1 MLQLQ
6 LHLLPI
12 FDPSSSEG
20 LNGSL
25 VSIQSTCVSVAGG
38 AAGTVFTLAGIG
50 TTVSGHRSAKLFVSV
65 EGSDGSVEYDQVS
78 VIHDG
83 TNVGFQ
89 EYGQLTIHS
98 KMLIHQQVT

>member
-1 MLQLQ
+1 MLATTNVATATTSIPVEL
-6 LHLLPI
+6 
-12 FDPSSSEG
+12 FDPSTSEG

-65 EGSDGSVEYDQVS
+65 EGSDGSVEYDR
-78 VIHDG
+78 
-83 TNVGFQ
+83 
-89 EYGQLTIHS
+89 S
-98 KMLIHQQVT
+98 KCYT